1 MISGIPWVNWKKTT
15 VCVCRW
21 NVHVVC
27 IVCTGA
33 MEVLNVALSSLPS
46 LSLALRRRK
55 RLSTLLSNMP
65 KVLYTFYRRKQEKA
79 FKTQTTEWKQCY
91 KIMGT
96 VILRAEATCS
106 RIWAGVRK
114 VASADNRSIFYRACA
129 KFVTRFASNWFV
141 KSAWVFA
148 KTTCEQL
155 SSSFCFVFCFVPSG
169 FKYFSCKMSTNRLF

>member
-79 FKTQTTEWKQCY
+79 LKTQTTEWKQCY

-141 KSAWVFA
+141 KSTWVFA
-148 KTTCEQL
+148 KTYLRTTL
-155 SSSFCFVFCFVPSG
+155 LDLLFCFLLRPLWF
-169 FKYFSCKMSTNRLF
+169 

>member
-1 MISGIPWVNWKKTT
+1 MSQWKKTT

-27 IVCTGA
+27 KVCTGA

-79 FKTQTTEWKQCY
+79 FKTQTTEWKQCFDHGHCY
-91 KIMGT
+91 PASGGYMFADMSWRAKSSLCRQPFNFLSCMRKIRHAIRKQL
-96 VILRAEATCS
+96 VRQICVSFRENYLR
-106 RIWAGVRK
+106 
-114 VASADNRSIFYRACA
+114 
-129 KFVTRFASNWFV
+129 
-141 KSAWVFA
+141 
-148 KTTCEQL
+148 TTL
-155 SSSFCFVFCFVPSG
+155 LDLLFCFLLRPLWF
-169 FKYFSCKMSTNRLF
+169 